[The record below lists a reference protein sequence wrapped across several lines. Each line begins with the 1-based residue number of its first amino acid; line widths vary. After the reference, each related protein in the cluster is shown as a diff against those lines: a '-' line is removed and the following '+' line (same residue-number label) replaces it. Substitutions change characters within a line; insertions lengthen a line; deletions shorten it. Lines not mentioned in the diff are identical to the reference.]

1 MAPGRIRRCGARL
14 IALVACVLLLSAPA
28 PAGEPLAVR
37 VWPRVAMEPATLMV
51 ETIVERHPDN
61 RALEISL
68 ESNEFYRASRIQLD
82 GDESPRI
89 ASFRYLSLPG
99 GSYVLRTTLFGPG
112 GKERA
117 TVSWPVEVVARSG
130 N

>member
-1 MAPGRIRRCGARL
+1 MLA
-14 IALVACVLLLSAPA
+14 ACLLLLAVPA

-68 ESNEFYRASRIQLD
+68 ESDEFYRASRIQLD
-82 GDESPRI
+82 GDDSPRI
-89 ASFRYLSLPG
+89 ASCRYLSLPG
-99 GSYVLRTTLFGPG
+99 GSSVLRTTLFGPG

-117 TVSWPVEVVARSG
+117 TVSWPVKVVARSG
-130 N
+130 S